1 MGSEMCIRD
10 SICCYY
16 YRMID
21 DNIEDLLQNSGMPVP
36 NVWIELEGEFL
47 EFDKENQTLK
57 CKFPVRERYFNPLPT
72 TLGGIIDS
80 WIDIT
85 MGPLSVLLGQ
95 KAVTKTFSIKFIKPV
110 GPSIKYVTAVAW
122 RESVDGRSSIF
133 KGELYLDNGE
143 LAAVAESELVEIK

>member
-1 MGSEMCIRD
+1 MF
-10 SICCYY
+10 
-16 YRMID
+16 D

-47 EFDKENQTLK
+47 DFDKENQTLK

>member
-1 MGSEMCIRD
+1 MV
-10 SICCYY
+10 
-16 YRMID
+16 D

-47 EFDKENQTLK
+47 DFDKENQTLK

-143 LAAVAESELVEIK
+143 LAAVAESELVEIKES

>member
-1 MGSEMCIRD
+1 MVE
-10 SICCYY
+10 
-16 YRMID
+16 
-21 DNIEDLLQNSGMPVP
+21 DNIDNLLQNSGMPVP

-47 EFDKENQTLK
+47 EFDKENETLK

-122 RESVDGRSSIF
+122 RESINGRSSQF

-143 LAAVAESELVEIK
+143 LAAIAESELVEIK

>member
-1 MGSEMCIRD
+1 MMVE
-10 SICCYY
+10 
-16 YRMID
+16 
-21 DNIEDLLQNSGMPVP
+21 DNIDNLLQNNGMPVP

-47 EFDKENQTLK
+47 EFDKENETLK

-95 KAVTKTFSIKFIKPV
+95 KAVTKTFSLKFIKPV
-110 GPSIKYVTAVAW
+110 GPSIKYVTAVAC
-122 RESVDGRSSIF
+122 RESFNGRSSQF

-143 LAAVAESELVEIK
+143 LAAIAESELVEIK

>member
-1 MGSEMCIRD
+1 MVE
-10 SICCYY
+10 
-16 YRMID
+16 
-21 DNIEDLLQNSGMPVP
+21 DNIDNLLQNSGMPVP

-47 EFDKENQTLK
+47 EFDKENETLK

-110 GPSIKYVTAVAW
+110 GPSIKYVIAVAW
-122 RESVDGRSSIF
+122 RESINGRSSQF

-143 LAAVAESELVEIK
+143 LAEIAESELVEIK

>member
-1 MGSEMCIRD
+1 MVE
-10 SICCYY
+10 
-16 YRMID
+16 
-21 DNIEDLLQNSGMPVP
+21 DNIENLLQNNGMPVP

-47 EFDKENQTLK
+47 EFDKENQLLK
-57 CKFPVRERYFNPLPT
+57 CKFPVRERFFNPLPT

-122 RESVDGRSSIF
+122 RESVDGRSSMF

-143 LAAVAESELVEIK
+143 LAAIAESELVEIKQS

>member
-1 MGSEMCIRD
+1 MMVE
-10 SICCYY
+10 
-16 YRMID
+16 
-21 DNIEDLLQNSGMPVP
+21 DNIDNLLQKSGMPVP

-47 EFDKENQTLK
+47 EFDKENETLK

-80 WIDIT
+80 WSDIT

-122 RESVDGRSSIF
+122 RESINGRSSQF

-143 LAAVAESELVEIK
+143 LAAIAESELVEIK

>member
-1 MGSEMCIRD
+1 MMVE
-10 SICCYY
+10 
-16 YRMID
+16 
-21 DNIEDLLQNSGMPVP
+21 DNIDNLLQNNGMTVP

-47 EFDKENQTLK
+47 EFDKENETLK

-110 GPSIKYVTAVAW
+110 GPSIKYVTVVAW
-122 RESVDGRSSIF
+122 RESINGRSSQF

-143 LAAVAESELVEIK
+143 LAAIAESELVEIK

>member
-1 MGSEMCIRD
+1 MMVE
-10 SICCYY
+10 
-16 YRMID
+16 
-21 DNIEDLLQNSGMPVP
+21 DNIDNLLQNSGIPVP

-47 EFDKENQTLK
+47 EFDKENETLK

-122 RESVDGRSSIF
+122 RESINGRSSQF

-143 LAAVAESELVEIK
+143 LAAIAESELVEIK

>member
-1 MGSEMCIRD
+1 MMVE
-10 SICCYY
+10 
-16 YRMID
+16 
-21 DNIEDLLQNSGMPVP
+21 DNIDNLLQNSGMPVP

-47 EFDKENQTLK
+47 EFDKENETLK

-122 RESVDGRSSIF
+122 RESINGRSSQF

-143 LAAVAESELVEIK
+143 LACLLYTSPSPRDRG

>member
-1 MGSEMCIRD
+1 MMVK
-10 SICCYY
+10 
-16 YRMID
+16 
-21 DNIEDLLQNSGMPVP
+21 DNIDNLLQNSGMPVP

-47 EFDKENQTLK
+47 EFDKENETLK

-110 GPSIKYVTAVAW
+110 GPSIKYVTAVA
-122 RESVDGRSSIF
+122 
-133 KGELYLDNGE
+133 
-143 LAAVAESELVEIK
+143 

>member
-1 MGSEMCIRD
+1 MMVE
-10 SICCYY
+10 
-16 YRMID
+16 
-21 DNIEDLLQNSGMPVP
+21 DNIENLLQKSGMPVP

-47 EFDKENQTLK
+47 EFDKENETLK

-122 RESVDGRSSIF
+122 RESINGRSSQF
-133 KGELYLDNGE
+133 KGELYLDSGE
-143 LAAVAESELVEIK
+143 LAAIAESELVEIK

>member
-1 MGSEMCIRD
+1 M
-10 SICCYY
+10 
-16 YRMID
+16 MIEE
-21 DNIEDLLQNSGMPVP
+21 NLEDILENEGMPLP
-36 NVWIELEGEFL
+36 NVWVELEGEFL

>member
-1 MGSEMCIRD
+1 MMVE
-10 SICCYY
+10 
-16 YRMID
+16 
-21 DNIEDLLQNSGMPVP
+21 DNINNLLQNSGMPVP
-36 NVWIELEGEFL
+36 NVWVELEGEFL
-47 EFDKENQTLK
+47 EFDKENETLK

-122 RESVDGRSSIF
+122 RESINGRSSQF

-143 LAAVAESELVEIK
+143 LAAIAESELVEIK

>member
-1 MGSEMCIRD
+1 MMVE
-10 SICCYY
+10 
-16 YRMID
+16 
-21 DNIEDLLQNSGMPVP
+21 DNIDNLLQNNGMPVP

-47 EFDKENQTLK
+47 EFDKENETLK

-72 TLGGIIDS
+72 TLGGIIYS
-80 WIDIT
+80 LIDIT

-122 RESVDGRSSIF
+122 RESINGRSSQF

-143 LAAVAESELVEIK
+143 LAAIAESELVEIK

>member
-1 MGSEMCIRD
+1 MMVE
-10 SICCYY
+10 
-16 YRMID
+16 
-21 DNIEDLLQNSGMPVP
+21 DNIDNLLQKSGMPVP

-47 EFDKENQTLK
+47 EFDKENETLK

-110 GPSIKYVTAVAW
+110 GPSIKYVIAVAW
-122 RESVDGRSSIF
+122 RESINGRSSQF

-143 LAAVAESELVEIK
+143 LAAIAESELVEIK

>member
-1 MGSEMCIRD
+1 
-10 SICCYY
+10 
-16 YRMID
+16 MID
-21 DNIEDLLQNSGMPVP
+21 DNMEDLLQNSGMPVP

-47 EFDKENQTLK
+47 DFDKENQTLK

-143 LAAVAESELVEIK
+143 LAAVAESELVEIKES

>member
-1 MGSEMCIRD
+1 MVED
-10 SICCYY
+10 KF
-16 YRMID
+16 
-21 DNIEDLLQNSGMPVP
+21 DNLLQNSGMPVP

-47 EFDKENQTLK
+47 EFDKENETLK

-122 RESVDGRSSIF
+122 RESINGRSSQF

-143 LAAVAESELVEIK
+143 LAAIAESELVEIK

>member
-1 MGSEMCIRD
+1 
-10 SICCYY
+10 
-16 YRMID
+16 MID

-47 EFDKENQTLK
+47 DFDKENQTLK

-143 LAAVAESELVEIK
+143 LAAVAESELVEIKES

>member
-1 MGSEMCIRD
+1 MMVE
-10 SICCYY
+10 
-16 YRMID
+16 
-21 DNIEDLLQNSGMPVP
+21 DNIDNLLQNSGMPVP

-47 EFDKENQTLK
+47 EFDKENETLK

-95 KAVTKTFSIKFIKPV
+95 KAVTKTFSIKFIRPV
-110 GPSIKYVTAVAW
+110 GTSIKYVTAVAW
-122 RESVDGRSSIF
+122 RESINGRSSQF

-143 LAAVAESELVEIK
+143 LAAIAESELVEIK

>member
-1 MGSEMCIRD
+1 MMVE
-10 SICCYY
+10 
-16 YRMID
+16 
-21 DNIEDLLQNSGMPVP
+21 DNIDNLLQNNGMPVP

-47 EFDKENQTLK
+47 EFDKENETLK

-122 RESVDGRSSIF
+122 SESINGRSSQF

-143 LAAVAESELVEIK
+143 LAAIAESELVEIK

>member
-1 MGSEMCIRD
+1 MV
-10 SICCYY
+10 
-16 YRMID
+16 D

-47 EFDKENQTLK
+47 DFDKENQTLK

-143 LAAVAESELVEIK
+143 LAAIAESELVEIKQS

>member
-1 MGSEMCIRD
+1 MMVE
-10 SICCYY
+10 
-16 YRMID
+16 
-21 DNIEDLLQNSGMPVP
+21 DNIDNLLQNNGMPVP

-47 EFDKENQTLK
+47 EFDKENETLK
-57 CKFPVRERYFNPLPT
+57 CKFPVRERYFNPIPT

-110 GPSIKYVTAVAW
+110 GPSIKYVIAVAW
-122 RESVDGRSSIF
+122 RESINGRSSQF
-133 KGELYLDNGE
+133 KGELYLDKGE
-143 LAAVAESELVEIK
+143 LAAIAESELVEIK

>member
-1 MGSEMCIRD
+1 MVE
-10 SICCYY
+10 
-16 YRMID
+16 
-21 DNIEDLLQNSGMPVP
+21 DNINNLLQNSGMPVP
-36 NVWIELEGEFL
+36 NVWVELEGEFL
-47 EFDKENQTLK
+47 EFDKENETLK

-122 RESVDGRSSIF
+122 RESINGRSSQF

-143 LAAVAESELVEIK
+143 LAAIAESELVEIK

>member
-1 MGSEMCIRD
+1 MMVE
-10 SICCYY
+10 
-16 YRMID
+16 
-21 DNIEDLLQNSGMPVP
+21 DNIDNLLQNSGMPVP

-47 EFDKENQTLK
+47 EFDKENETLK

-122 RESVDGRSSIF
+122 RESINGRSSQF

-143 LAAVAESELVEIK
+143 LAAIAESELIEIK

>member
-1 MGSEMCIRD
+1 MMVE
-10 SICCYY
+10 
-16 YRMID
+16 
-21 DNIEDLLQNSGMPVP
+21 DNIDNLLQNSGMPVP
-36 NVWIELEGEFL
+36 NVWVELEGEFL
-47 EFDKENQTLK
+47 EFDKENETLK

-122 RESVDGRSSIF
+122 RESINGRSSQF

-143 LAAVAESELVEIK
+143 LAAIAESELVEIK

>member
-1 MGSEMCIRD
+1 MV
-10 SICCYY
+10 
-16 YRMID
+16 D

-47 EFDKENQTLK
+47 DFDKVNQTLK